1 MIQAVF
7 RGFYADYPE
16 RLFMGDGK
24 KRLSPAL
31 IAGGTVLIAAFAVF
45 FVHPLLSAAVLFL
58 YVGLCVA
65 SCFFPQTNFLG
76 PVISRGR
83 TGKNVV
89 ALTFDDG
96 PFEASTE
103 KILALLDRHDAKAT
117 FFVSGVN
124 AARRPNL
131 IREVI
136 RRGHTI
142 GNHSMSHDPFLML
155 KGNRTLQRE
164 IVEAG
169 EVLRK
174 MGIEALTF
182 RPPVGIVNP
191 KLFPILKAEGLFCAT
206 FSCRARDAGNRRIR
220 NLSGRILQKIK
231 GDDIVLLHDRPS
243 QGSDDPDVLWD
254 EMEKILAGIRARG
267 LKIVPLAELAG
278 RDVMRLKSL

>member
-1 MIQAVF
+1 M
-7 RGFYADYPE
+7 E
-16 RLFMGDGK
+16 DGK

-31 IAGGTVLIAAFAVF
+31 ISGGAVWIAAVAVF
-45 FVHPLLSAAVLFL
+45 FIHPLFSAALLSL
-58 YVGLCVA
+58 YVGFCVA

-76 PVISRGR
+76 PVIHRGR
-83 TGKNVV
+83 TGQRIV

-96 PFEASTE
+96 PSETTTQ
-103 KILALLDRHDAKAT
+103 KILDLLDRYDAKAT

-124 AARRPNL
+124 AARCPNL
-131 IREVI
+131 IRELI

-155 KGNRTLQRE
+155 KGSRTLERE
-164 IVEAG
+164 IVEAV

-174 MGIEALTF
+174 MGIDALAF

-191 KLFPILKAEGLFCAT
+191 KLFPILKAEGLFCVT

-220 NLSGRILQKIK
+220 NLSDRILQKIT
-231 GDDIVLLHDRPS
+231 GDDIVLLHDRPR
-243 QGSDDPDVLWD
+243 QGSDDPDILWN

-278 RDVMRLKSL
+278 RDIMRLKSL

>member
-1 MIQAVF
+1 M
-7 RGFYADYPE
+7 E
-16 RLFMGDGK
+16 DGK

-31 IAGGTVLIAAFAVF
+31 ITGGTALISAAAVF
-45 FVHPLLSAAVLFL
+45 FVHPLLSAAVLSL

-76 PVISRGR
+76 PVIHRGL

-96 PFEASTE
+96 PSEATTE
-103 KILALLDRHDAKAT
+103 KILALLDRYEAKAT

-124 AARRPNL
+124 AARCPDL
-131 IREVI
+131 IRELI

-142 GNHSMSHDPFLML
+142 GNHSLNHDPFLML
-155 KGNRTLQRE
+155 KGSRTLERE
-164 IVEAG
+164 IAEAG

-174 MGIEALTF
+174 MGIETLAF

-191 KLFPILKAEGLFCAT
+191 KLFPILKAEGLFCVT

-231 GDDIVLLHDRPS
+231 GDDIVLLHDRPR
-243 QGSDDPDVLWD
+243 QGSDDPDVLWN
-254 EMEKILAGIRARG
+254 EMEKILSGIRAGG
-267 LKIVPLAELAG
+267 LKIVPLSELAG
-278 RDVMRLKSL
+278 RDIMRLQSL

>member
-1 MIQAVF
+1 ME
-7 RGFYADYPE
+7 Y
-16 RLFMGDGK
+16 GK

-31 IAGGTVLIAAFAVF
+31 ITGGTILISSFAVF
-45 FVHPLLSAAVLFL
+45 FVYPLLSAAVLSL

-96 PFEASTE
+96 PSEATTR
-103 KILALLDRHDAKAT
+103 KILALLDRYGAKAT

-124 AARRPNL
+124 AARCPDLMREL
-131 IREVI
+131 IRN
-136 RRGHTI
+136 GHTV
-142 GNHSMSHDPFLML
+142 GNHSLNHDPFLML
-155 KGNRTLQRE
+155 RSSRALERE

-169 EVLRK
+169 NVLQK
-174 MGIEALTF
+174 MGIEALAF

-191 KLFPILKAEGLFCAT
+191 KLFPILQARGLFCVT
-206 FSCRARDAGNRRIR
+206 FSRRARDAGNLRIR
-220 NLSGRILQKIK
+220 NLSGRILQKVK
-231 GDDIVLLHDRPS
+231 GDDIVLLHDRPPRNPED
-243 QGSDDPDVLWD
+243 QAVLCN

-267 LKIVPLAELAG
+267 LKVVPLAELTG
-278 RDVMRLKSL
+278 RDIMRLRSL